1 VSITISEEVATGKYA
16 DLGDMTIHY
25 GDVGE
30 GEPVVLLHGGGPGA
44 SAWSNFKG
52 NVQPLVDAGFRVIP
66 IDMPGFGR
74 STKVSPESNYISFLA
89 DGVSRT
95 LDQLGIDRARFIGN
109 SMGGQTSIKLAIDR
123 PELVHSQVV
132 IGSTP
137 VDYSLMVPMPA
148 EGVRMM
154 AEYYSGTGPTLE
166 KMRAILATLLY
177 NKSLLTEELVK
188 ERYEA
193 SMDPELLTMT
203 APTAIPPQS
212 LRHELHKVLAP
223 TMLVWGA
230 EDRAGALDIGLLML
244 RAFANAD
251 MHIFSK
257 CGHWAQVERR
267 DEFNQLTVDF
277 FNRVTW

>member
-1 VSITISEEVATGKYA
+1 VSTTISEEQATGKFA

-52 NVQPLVDAGFRVIP
+52 NIQPLVEAGFRVVL

-74 STKVSPESNYISFLA
+74 SSKLSPESNYISFLA
-89 DGVSRT
+89 DGVGRT

-137 VDYSLMVPMPA
+137 VDYSIFVPMPA

-154 AEYYSGTGPTLE
+154 AGYYSGTGPSLE
-166 KMRAILATLLY
+166 KMRAILGTLLY
-177 NKSLLTEELVK
+177 NQSLLTDDLVK

-193 SMDPELLTMT
+193 SIEPELLTMT
-203 APTAIPPQS
+203 TPLAIPPQS
-212 LRHELHKVLAP
+212 LRHELHKVTAH

-230 EDRAGALDIGLLML
+230 EDRAGALDVGLLML

-267 DEFNQLTVDF
+267 EEFNQLAVDF
-277 FNRVTW
+277 FKRVAW